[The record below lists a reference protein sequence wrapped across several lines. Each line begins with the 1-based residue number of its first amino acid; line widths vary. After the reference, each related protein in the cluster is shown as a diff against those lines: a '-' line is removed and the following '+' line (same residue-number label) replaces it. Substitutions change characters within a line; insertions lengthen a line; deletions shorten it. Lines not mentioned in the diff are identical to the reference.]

1 MAERISQRE
10 QELLEEFLCTVLDDF
25 SKGSITRHQAVSGIA
40 TLYTAAAEGRRKEAL
55 EYLREG
61 RKLLR
66 Q

>member
-10 QELLEEFLCTVLDDF
+10 QELLEGFLCAVLDDF
-25 SKGSITRHQAVSGIA
+25 SKGNITRAQAVSGIA
-40 TLYTAAAEGRRKEAL
+40 TLYTAAAEGRSEEAL
-55 EYLREG
+55 EYLRVG